1 MDTNAILIS
10 SIVATCVVI
19 YTRFSKPDDKGDAGT
34 PSNSKLVVMYV
45 FTFGIVY
52 MLYVLSTDT
61 NDNNQML
68 DNIKTGEPPF

>member
-1 MDTNAILIS
+1 MDMNALLIS
-10 SIVATCVVI
+10 SIVATCVVM
-19 YTRFSKPDDKGDAGT
+19 YTRFNKTDDKMGT
-34 PSNSKLVVMYV
+34 PSYGKLTIMYI

-68 DNIKTGEPPF
+68 DNIKTGDPPF

>member
-1 MDTNAILIS
+1 MDTNAILLS

-19 YTRFSKPDDKGDAGT
+19 YTRFNRRTDKSPP
-34 PSNSKLVVMYV
+34 PSSGKLILMYI